1 MELAPG
7 RVWSVGS
14 IGSSSVR
21 VASIRVAGIGQ
32 GSGNHLGLLTGSRGQ
47 ES

>member
-1 MELAPG
+1 MMSIG
-7 RVWSVGS
+7 VSS
-14 IGSSSVR
+14 IGSVAISVR